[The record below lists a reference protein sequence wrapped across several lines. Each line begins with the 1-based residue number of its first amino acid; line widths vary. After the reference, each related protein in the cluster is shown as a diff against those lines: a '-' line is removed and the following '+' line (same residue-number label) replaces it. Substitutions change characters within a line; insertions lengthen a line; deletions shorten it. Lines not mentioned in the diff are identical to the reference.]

1 MHARSSDPAP
11 GSRAFP
17 WPVLEQGNSSFAE
30 GVYSVSV
37 EDSRRGRS
45 FNLTHKIDGA
55 DLISRWI
62 AERKVRFA
70 CAVAAPTSAYR
81 ELHLSDSPTQPI
93 RWNPDDL
100 GEPPMFTPMI
110 VAALG
115 FEHAI
120 NASADGVSPLWD
132 DKVIQLPKGARAA
145 IFPTFGLQPG
155 MSGILDFRLDEKLES
170 GSFRIESSV
179 EDGFRF
185 KVNLAKDLLDYLRGV
200 RKDDPAGANIM
211 THIVSA
217 AFNQLKEEYGENDG
231 EEAWRAYPNL
241 LALAA
246 QLESQNLKHWAED
259 GFSAEE
265 TATTLHPHI
274 LPAPEMDD

>member
-11 GSRAFP
+11 GSRGFP
-17 WPVLEQGNSSFAE
+17 WPVLEQGNSSFAN
-30 GVYSVSV
+30 GVYSVGV
-37 EDSRRGRS
+37 EHSRRGRS

-70 CAVAAPTSAYR
+70 CAVAAPASAYR
-81 ELHLSDSPTQPI
+81 ELHVCASPTQAI
-93 RWNPDDL
+93 LWDPDDL
-100 GEPPMFTPMI
+100 GEPPLFTPMI
-110 VAALG
+110 VAARE

-120 NASADGVSPLWD
+120 NASADSVSPLWD
-132 DKVIQLPKGARAA
+132 NKVVRLPKGARVA

-155 MSGILDFRLDEKLES
+155 MSGILDFRLDEKLKS
-170 GSFRIESSV
+170 GSFRIEPSS

-185 KVNLAKDLLDYLRGV
+185 KVDLAKDLLDYLRGA
-200 RKDDPAGANIM
+200 RKNDPAGANIM

-217 AFNQLKEEYGENDG
+217 AFNRLKEEYGENNG
-231 EEAWRAYPNL
+231 EEVWRAYPNL

-246 QLESQNLKHWAED
+246 QLESQRLKHWAED
-259 GFSAEE
+259 GFSAEQ
-265 TATTLHPHI
+265 TATILYPHK
-274 LPAPEMDD
+274 LPTQEMDD